1 MLESLEERTE
11 ILVVTPKKKSVGGTE
26 SWKRSEGLRH
36 SESNTSPV
44 TVGDLEG
51 A

>member
-11 ILVVTPKKKSVGGTE
+11 ILIVTPKKKCVGGTE

-36 SESNTSPV
+36 SESLIKLSHMPLNYWP
-44 TVGDLEG
+44 
-51 A
+51 